1 MRIGDSNGMLGSQG
15 SNSSSNSFGVFQ
27 WNKTQKELG
36 KIQEKLATGKAVNR
50 ASDDAA
56 MMAVIQEFDKQVRA
70 YSMASQNIS
79 AGMSVL
85 EISDGGSS
93 AITDMLQRQHDLALQ
108 ASTSTLNKD
117 QLAAVDR
124 EYQALS
130 QEIDRVAAS
139 TQYNGQAL
147 LNGQGPMANGTAKI
161 RVGTGGASHDA
172 VSMSSSDLTTS
183 GLGTQNSSVQDQGKA
198 QDALKNIEAALQQVT
213 GNRAERGALFNR
225 LEYGYSQNENL
236 KVETT
241 RSLSQMQDLDM
252 AKAVTEET
260 RLSLLAQTNADAL
273 HHFNN
278 LSRTHLLGLLQG

>member
-1 MRIGDSNGMLGSQG
+1 MRIGDSQG
-15 SNSSSNSFGVFQ
+15 SGGLNGSSSSFGVFQ

-93 AITDMLQRQHDLALQ
+93 VITDMLQRQHDLALQ
-108 ASTSTLNKD
+108 ASGGTLNKD
-117 QLAAVDR
+117 QLAAIDR

-139 TQYNGQAL
+139 TQFNGQAL
-147 LNGQGPMANGTAKI
+147 LNGEGPMANGTAKL
-161 RVGTGGASHDA
+161 RVGTGDAAGDA
-172 VSMSSSDLTTS
+172 VSMSASDLTTA
-183 GLGTQNSSVQDQGKA
+183 GLGTQNSSVSSQGGA
-198 QDALKNIEAALQQVT
+198 ENALKNIEAALQQVT
-213 GNRAERGALFNR
+213 GNRAERGGLYNR
-225 LEYGYSQNENL
+225 LDYAYTNNENM
-236 KVETT
+236 KIQTT
-241 RSLSQMQDLDM
+241 SSLSQMQDLDM

-260 RLSLLAQTNADAL
+260 RLSLLAQSNANAL
-273 HHFNN
+273 HQFNT

>member
-1 MRIGDSNGMLGSQG
+1 MRIGDSQGSQG
-15 SNSSSNSFGVFQ
+15 LNGSSSSFGVFQ

-36 KIQEKLATGKAVNR
+36 KVQEKLATGKAVNR

-70 YSMASQNIS
+70 YSTASQNIS

-108 ASTSTLNKD
+108 ASGGTLNPD
-117 QLAAVDR
+117 QLGAIDR

-139 TQYNGQAL
+139 TQFNGQPL
-147 LNGQGPMANGTAKI
+147 LNGQGALANGSAKLQ
-161 RVGTGGASHDA
+161 VGPGGGAGDA
-172 VSMSSSDLTTS
+172 IQVSASDLTS
-183 GLGTQNSSVQDQGKA
+183 GSLGTQGTSVASRESAENAIQ
-198 QDALKNIEAALQQVT
+198 NVSAALQQVV
-213 GNRAERGALFNR
+213 GNRAERGGLYNR
-225 LEYGYSQNENL
+225 LEYAYSSSENQRI
-236 KVETT
+236 ETT
-241 RSLSQMQDLDM
+241 RSLSQLQDVDM
-252 AKAVTEET
+252 AKAMTEES
-260 RLSLLAQTNADAL
+260 RLSILAQSNANAL
-273 HHFNN
+273 HQFNT